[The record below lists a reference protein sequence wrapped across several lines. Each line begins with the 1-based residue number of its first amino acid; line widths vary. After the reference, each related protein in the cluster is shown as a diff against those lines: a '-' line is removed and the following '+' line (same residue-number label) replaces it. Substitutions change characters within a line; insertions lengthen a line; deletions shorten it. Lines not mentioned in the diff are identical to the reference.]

1 MSDRDD
7 NNNNEKKSFRINANT
22 LFIGALLLVVITV
35 FVTFFVADKL
45 YFSGALYRKSES
57 ISFEDEK
64 LDPYKVAKFQTILDF
79 IEENYC
85 LEYDINNIVEGSIF
99 GAVSALND
107 PYTRYLLP
115 GELNEYVD
123 YITGTYIGAGFVYIE
138 TDAGLLIQSVET
150 NSPAEKAGILK
161 DDIVTHLNGKAVT
174 EYTDA
179 EMDELFSKADTEIT
193 VSVIHSDN
201 SMEDVTVTIA
211 KVSKQS
217 VFVTNYDGIMYLRI
231 TQFDEDTAA
240 EFSVAIEKIKE
251 AGCDGIVIDLRY
263 NGGGYEAQAS
273 EIADILLPE
282 CLIAYS
288 EDKNGNRLSEIKS
301 DAESVDLPMVLLVNE
316 GTASASELLAGALK
330 DNDAAQIV
338 GQNTYGKALG
348 QTRID
353 FEDDGSGLVVTVA
366 RYFTPSGKC
375 IHGKGIK
382 PDVEVELIDEYK
394 NVQVQDIPFYQDAQ
408 LQKAIELLTE

>member
-7 NNNNEKKSFRINANT
+7 NNNEKKSFRINANT

-45 YFSGALYRKSES
+45 YFSGAIYRKSES
-57 ISFEDEK
+57 VSFEDEK
-64 LDPYKVAKFQTILDF
+64 LDPYKIAKFQTILDF

-85 LEYDINNIVEGSIF
+85 MEYDINDVVEGSIF
-99 GAVSALND
+99 GAVSALED

-115 GELNEYVD
+115 GELDDYVD

-217 VFVTNYDGIMYLRI
+217 VFVTNYDGIMYVRI

>member
-7 NNNNEKKSFRINANT
+7 NNNEKKSFRINANT

-45 YFSGALYRKSES
+45 YFSGAIYRKSES
-57 ISFEDEK
+57 VSFEDEK
-64 LDPYKVAKFQTILDF
+64 LDPYKIAKFQTILDF

-85 LEYDINNIVEGSIF
+85 MEYDINDVVEGSIF
-99 GAVSALND
+99 GAVSALED

-115 GELNEYVD
+115 GELDDYVD

-217 VFVTNYDGIMYLRI
+217 VFVTNYDGIMYVRI

-301 DAESVDLPMVLLVNE
+301 NAESVDLPMVLLVNE

>member
-7 NNNNEKKSFRINANT
+7 NNNEKKSFRINANT

-45 YFSGALYRKSES
+45 YFSGAIYRKSES
-57 ISFEDEK
+57 VSFEDEK
-64 LDPYKVAKFQTILDF
+64 LDPYKIAKFQTILDF

-85 LEYDINNIVEGSIF
+85 MEYDINDVVEGSIF
-99 GAVSALND
+99 GAVSALED

-115 GELNEYVD
+115 GELDDYVD

-201 SMEDVTVTIA
+201 SMEDVIVTIA

-217 VFVTNYDGIMYLRI
+217 VFVTNYDGIMYVRI

>member
-7 NNNNEKKSFRINANT
+7 SNNEKKSFRINANT

-45 YFSGALYRKSES
+45 YFSGAIYRKSES
-57 ISFEDEK
+57 VSFEDEK
-64 LDPYKVAKFQTILDF
+64 LDPYKIAKFQTILDF

-85 LEYDINNIVEGSIF
+85 MEYDINDVVEGSIF
-99 GAVSALND
+99 GAVSALED

-115 GELNEYVD
+115 GELDDYVD

-193 VSVIHSDN
+193 VSVIDSDN

>member
-7 NNNNEKKSFRINANT
+7 NNNEKKSFRINANT

-45 YFSGALYRKSES
+45 YFSGAIYRKSES
-57 ISFEDEK
+57 VSFEDEK
-64 LDPYKVAKFQTILDF
+64 LDPYKIAKFQTILDF

-85 LEYDINNIVEGSIF
+85 MEYDINDVVEGSIF
-99 GAVSALND
+99 GAVSALED

-115 GELNEYVD
+115 GELDDYVD

>member
-7 NNNNEKKSFRINANT
+7 NNNEKKSFRINANT

-45 YFSGALYRKSES
+45 YFSGAIYRKSES
-57 ISFEDEK
+57 VSFEDEK
-64 LDPYKVAKFQTILDF
+64 LDPYKIAKFQTILDF

-85 LEYDINNIVEGSIF
+85 MEYDINDVVEGSIF
-99 GAVSALND
+99 GAVSALED

-115 GELNEYVD
+115 GELDDYVD

-217 VFVTNYDGIMYLRI
+217 VFVTNYDGIMYARI

-240 EFSVAIEKIKE
+240 EFSVAIEKIQE

>member
-7 NNNNEKKSFRINANT
+7 NNNEKKSFRINANT

-45 YFSGALYRKSES
+45 YFSGAIYRKSES
-57 ISFEDEK
+57 VSFEDEK
-64 LDPYKVAKFQTILDF
+64 LDPYKIAKFQTILDF

-85 LEYDINNIVEGSIF
+85 MEYDINDVVEGSIF
-99 GAVSALND
+99 GAVSALED

-115 GELNEYVD
+115 GELDDYVD

-217 VFVTNYDGIMYLRI
+217 VFVTNYDGIMYVRI

-316 GTASASELLAGALK
+316 STASASELLAGALK

>member
-7 NNNNEKKSFRINANT
+7 NNNEKKSFRINANT

-45 YFSGALYRKSES
+45 YFSGAIYRKSES
-57 ISFEDEK
+57 VSFEDEK
-64 LDPYKVAKFQTILDF
+64 LDPYKIAKFQTILDF

-85 LEYDINNIVEGSIF
+85 MEYDINDVVEGSIF
-99 GAVSALND
+99 GAVSALED

-115 GELNEYVD
+115 GELDDYVD

-174 EYTDA
+174 EYTDV

-201 SMEDVTVTIA
+201 SMEDVIVTIA

-217 VFVTNYDGIMYLRI
+217 VFVTNYDGIMYVRI

>member
-7 NNNNEKKSFRINANT
+7 NNNEKKSFRINANT

-45 YFSGALYRKSES
+45 YFSGAIYRKSES
-57 ISFEDEK
+57 VSFEDEK

-85 LEYDINNIVEGSIF
+85 MEYDINDVVEGSIF
-99 GAVSALND
+99 GAVSALED

-115 GELNEYVD
+115 GELDDYVD

-217 VFVTNYDGIMYLRI
+217 VFVTNYDGIMYVRI